1 MNRLKLQVVDG
12 AIGLVVAIAGF
23 SVGDF
28 LPLPYS
34 VAAYDVFP
42 TQVYEDRQCRKGG
55 TVQCP
60 SPARCTT
67 SGTYI
72 EGHCSV
78 ECPGATCT
86 TTGQCWG
93 VNPVTGA
100 VCSTGGAC

>member
-1 MNRLKLQVVDG
+1 MDRFKLWIIYG
-12 AIGLVVAIAGF
+12 AIGLAVAIAGF
-23 SVGDF
+23 SVGDY
-28 LPLPYS
+28 LPLSYS
-34 VAAYDVFP
+34 VGAYDVIP
-42 TQVYEDRQCRKGG
+42 TQYYPDRNCRKGG
-55 TVQCP
+55 TALCP

-78 ECPGATCT
+78 VCPEKTCI
-86 TTGQCWG
+86 TTGWCWG